1 VELKALADISE
12 RFIEHYEQFEVLV
25 GDMCED
31 ADASLWTEDMR
42 FWFNHAVDKLVETKL
57 ETALNTKSD
66 DGRYDGKAYDR
77 IKRELLSSKISV
89 KQKYQNQIP
98 EVRLLELATLRL
110 IAGAILAYGDPLRDY
125 HRALESGVLEIL
137 TPSSKAQKA
146 AKTLL
151 EELKDQGLHLQTEH
165 DALLDRIAF
174 GEHPYSQPQLIEN
187 KKLSI
192 KNLVREVSVLSKQL
206 FIIENQKEN
215 RFPVKSIQRILDI
228 VSSKASDRTIANHQS
243 LFDDSKKL
251 ALSGDSFI

>member
-1 VELKALADISE
+1 MKLKALADISE
-12 RFIEHYEQFEVLV
+12 RFIDHYELFEFLV
-25 GDMCED
+25 YGDYRSID
-31 ADASLWTEDMR
+31 AALWTTDMR
-42 FWFNHAVDKLVETKL
+42 FWFNFHLDKLAETKL
-57 ETALNTKSD
+57 EAVLNTKSD
-66 DGRYDGKAYDR
+66 DGQYDGKAYDR
-77 IKRELLSSKISV
+77 IKRELRSAQITV
-89 KQKYQNQIP
+89 KEKYQNQIP
-98 EVRLLELATLRL
+98 EARLLELATLRL

-125 HRALESGVLEIL
+125 NRALESGVLEIL

-151 EELKDQGLHLQTEH
+151 EELKDQGLHLKSEH